1 MGIWTAGNK
10 MQFGNREFRPRLWP
24 TIATIILLPI
34 LLRLGFW
41 QLDRAQEK
49 REIEQRYAE
58 QQARPAVEL
67 SRLDPTGQIEYR
79 RVSVSGQFD
88 DDRQI
93 LLDNQVHQ
101 KRAGYHVL
109 TPLRIGDSEEYI
121 LVNRGWVDSH
131 LQRDRLPEFTT
142 PQKKVELAGRLKFPS
157 EIGLKLGEQS
167 YTDTSWPLVVQWLDI
182 KELESITGYNLH
194 PYILQLGEN
203 EPHGFVRDWK
213 IISSSP
219 EKSTSYAVQ
228 WFTLALA
235 LVLIFIFVNSRKI
248 EDAKH

>member
-1 MGIWTAGNK
+1 

-24 TIATIILLPI
+24 TIATIILLPV

-49 REIEQRYAE
+49 REIEQRFAE

-67 SRLDPTGQIEYR
+67 SRLVPTDQIEYR
-79 RVSVSGQFD
+79 RVRISGQFD

-109 TPLRIGDSEEYI
+109 TPLRIDGMQQYI
-121 LVNRGWVDSH
+121 LVNRGWIDGH
-131 LQRDRLPEFTT
+131 LQRDKLPKFTT
-142 PQKKVELAGRLKFPS
+142 PKQQIELTGRLKLPS
-157 EIGLKLGEQS
+157 DIGLKLGEQS
-167 YTDTSWPLVVQWLDI
+167 YTDASWPLVVQWLDI
-182 KELESITGYNLH
+182 NELEDQTGHKLY
-194 PYILQLGEN
+194 PYILQLDEN
-203 EPHGFVRDWK
+203 EPHGFVREWK
-213 IISSSP
+213 IVSSSP

-235 LVLIFIFVNSRKI
+235 LFLIFIFVNSRKI
-248 EDAKH
+248 EHAEHERK

>member
-1 MGIWTAGNK
+1 

-24 TIATIILLPI
+24 TIATIILLPV

-49 REIEQRYAE
+49 REIEQRFAE

-79 RVSVSGQFD
+79 RVRISGQFD

-109 TPLRIGDSEEYI
+109 TPLRIGGAQQYI
-121 LVNRGWVDSH
+121 LVNRGWIDGH
-131 LQRDRLPEFTT
+131 LQRDKMPKFTT
-142 PQKKVELAGRLKFPS
+142 PKQQIELTGRLKLPS
-157 EIGLKLGEQS
+157 DIGLKLGEKS
-167 YTDTSWPLVVQWLDI
+167 YTNTSWPLVVQWLDI
-182 KELESITGYNLH
+182 KELEDRTGHKLY

-203 EPHGFVRDWK
+203 EPHGFIREWK
-213 IISSSP
+213 IVSSSP

-228 WFTLALA
+228 WFTLALV
-235 LVLIFIFVNSRKI
+235 LILIFIFVNSRKI
-248 EDAKH
+248 EHAEHERK